1 MFLVK
6 KISVV
11 IVVLICFLACSQESF
26 IKLQKKAQEQEN
38 DGSKRP
44 SYVDSDYEV
53 FSETIFLQNMV
64 YQPIEE
70 RNAFFQLTKDGDD
83 SFNPETSVILLN
95 EPSDNNEK
103 NPPLYQ
109 NDPNNNANNEKNP
122 PLYQNDPNN
131 NANNEKNPPLYQ
143 NDPNNNANNE
153 KSPFLYKPK
162 RKAKNPKLIEYS
174 QQDFYPLKNGD
185 IMMSKEGDQWLIE
198 IKSKAL
204 KRFLKDQNDKDRQI
218 QTFTFNDTK
227 TQIAQFKGKISS
239 YVYTTNDSDL
249 SLRPFYESFLLEK
262 KSDDLYMVDK
272 ALDAIEVSKCQMV
285 LKKHSTDKLDSQ
297 HKAISID
304 LDFKKERFKSDTE
317 LFLECQ
323 S

>member
-6 KISVV
+6 KIGVV
-11 IVVLICFLACSQESF
+11 IMILVCFLACSQESF
-26 IKLQKKAQEQEN
+26 IKMQKKAQEQEN

-70 RNAFFQLTKDGDD
+70 RNAFVQLTKDEDN

-103 NPPLYQ
+103 NPPLY
-109 NDPNNNANNEKNP
+109 PNESDNNTNNANNDTKN
-122 PLYQNDPNN
+122 
-131 NANNEKNPPLYQ
+131 
-143 NDPNNNANNE
+143 
-153 KSPFLYKPK
+153 PFLYKPK
-162 RKAKNPKLIEYS
+162 RKTKNPKLIEYS

-185 IMMSKEGDQWLIE
+185 IIMSKEGDQWLIE
-198 IKSKAL
+198 IQSKAL

-239 YVYTTNDSDL
+239 YVYTTNDSGL

-262 KSDDLYMVDK
+262 KSDNVYTIENK
-272 ALDAIEVSKCQMV
+272 ALDTIEISKCQMV

-317 LFLECQ
+317 LFLECLKE

>member
-1 MFLVK
+1 M
-6 KISVV
+6 I
-11 IVVLICFLACSQESF
+11 LICFLACSQERF

-109 NDPNNNANNEKNP
+109 NDPNNNANNEK
-122 PLYQNDPNN
+122 
-131 NANNEKNPPLYQ
+131 
-143 NDPNNNANNE
+143 
-153 KSPFLYKPK
+153 SPFLYKPK
-162 RKAKNPKLIEYS
+162 RKTKNPKLIEYS
-174 QQDFYPLKNGD
+174 QQNFYPLKNGD

-262 KSDDLYMVDK
+262 KSDDFYTIGAIGDK
-272 ALDAIEVSKCQMV
+272 ALDAIEISKCQMV

>member
-6 KISVV
+6 KIGVV
-11 IVVLICFLACSQESF
+11 IMILICFLACSQERF

-64 YQPIEE
+64 YQPTEE
-70 RNAFFQLTKDGDD
+70 RDAFAQLTKNEND
-83 SFNPETSVILLN
+83 SFNPETPVILLN
-95 EPSDNNEK
+95 EPSDNDTK

-109 NDPNNNANNEKNP
+109 NESNTNTANNDTKN
-122 PLYQNDPNN
+122 
-131 NANNEKNPPLYQ
+131 
-143 NDPNNNANNE
+143 
-153 KSPFLYKPK
+153 PFLYKPK

-185 IMMSKEGDQWLIE
+185 IIMSKEGDQWLIE

-262 KSDDLYMVDK
+262 KSDDLYTIGAIGDK
-272 ALDAIEVSKCQMV
+272 ALDAIEISKCQMV

>member
-6 KISVV
+6 KIGVV
-11 IVVLICFLACSQESF
+11 VVVLIGFLACSQERF
-26 IKLQKKAQEQEN
+26 IQLQKKAQEQEN

-64 YQPIEE
+64 HQPIKE
-70 RNAFFQLTKDGDD
+70 RDAFAQLTKDGDD
-83 SFNPETSVILLN
+83 SFNPETSVILLD
-95 EPSDNNEK
+95 EPSDNDTK
-103 NPPLYQ
+103 NPPLNQ
-109 NDPNNNANNEKNP
+109 NESNNNTASNDTKNP
-122 PLYQNDPNN
+122 
-131 NANNEKNPPLYQ
+131 
-143 NDPNNNANNE
+143 
-153 KSPFLYKPK
+153 FIYKPK
-162 RKAKNPKLIEYS
+162 RKTKDPKLIEYS
-174 QQDFYPLKNGD
+174 QQNFYPLKDGD

-204 KRFLKDQNDKDRQI
+204 KRFLKDQNNKDRQI

-239 YVYTTNDSDL
+239 YVYTTNNSNL

-262 KSDDLYMVDK
+262 KNDDFYTIENK
-272 ALDAIEVSKCQMV
+272 ALDAIEIHKCQMV

>member
-1 MFLVK
+1 MILV
-6 KISVV
+6 
-11 IVVLICFLACSQESF
+11 CFLACSQESF
-26 IKLQKKAQEQEN
+26 IKMQKKAQEQEN

-70 RNAFFQLTKDGDD
+70 RNAFFQLTKDEDN
-83 SFNPETSVILLN
+83 SFNPENSVILLN

-103 NPPLYQ
+103 NPPSYP
-109 NDPNNNANNEKNP
+109 NDPNNN
-122 PLYQNDPNN
+122 DN
-131 NANNEKNPPLYQ
+131 NANNSQKN
-143 NDPNNNANNE
+143 
-153 KSPFLYKPK
+153 PFLYKPK
-162 RKAKNPKLIEYS
+162 RKTKNPKLIEYS

-185 IMMSKEGDQWLIE
+185 IIMSKEGDQWLIE
-198 IKSKAL
+198 IQSKAL

-262 KSDDLYMVDK
+262 KSDNVYTIENK
-272 ALDAIEVSKCQMV
+272 ALDTMEISKCQMV

-304 LDFKKERFKSDTE
+304 LDFKKERFKSDME

>member
-1 MFLVK
+1 M
-6 KISVV
+6 I
-11 IVVLICFLACSQESF
+11 LICFLACSQESF

-70 RNAFFQLTKDGDD
+70 RNAFFQLTKDEDD

-103 NPPLYQ
+103 NPSLYQ

-122 PLYQNDPNN
+122 
-131 NANNEKNPPLYQ
+131 
-143 NDPNNNANNE
+143 
-153 KSPFLYKPK
+153 FLYKPK
-162 RKAKNPKLIEYS
+162 RKTKNPKLIEYS
-174 QQDFYPLKNGD
+174 QQDFYPLKDGD
-185 IMMSKEGDQWLIE
+185 IVMSKEGDQWLVE

-262 KSDDLYMVDK
+262 KSDDLYTIGDK
-272 ALDAIEVSKCQMV
+272 ALDAIEISKCQMV

>member
-6 KISVV
+6 KIGVV
-11 IVVLICFLACSQESF
+11 VVVLIGFLACSQERF
-26 IKLQKKAQEQEN
+26 IQLQKKAQEQEN

-64 YQPIEE
+64 HQPIEK
-70 RNAFFQLTKDGDD
+70 RDAFVQPTKDGDD
-83 SFNPETSVILLN
+83 SFNPETSVILLD
-95 EPSDNNEK
+95 EPSDNDTK
-103 NPPLYQ
+103 NPPLNQ
-109 NDPNNNANNEKNP
+109 NESNNNTANNDTKN
-122 PLYQNDPNN
+122 
-131 NANNEKNPPLYQ
+131 
-143 NDPNNNANNE
+143 
-153 KSPFLYKPK
+153 PFLYKPK
-162 RKAKNPKLIEYS
+162 RKTKDPKLIEYS
-174 QQDFYPLKNGD
+174 QQNFYPLKDGD
-185 IMMSKEGDQWLIE
+185 IVMSKEGDQWLIE

-239 YVYTTNDSDL
+239 YVYTTNNSNL

-262 KSDDLYMVDK
+262 KSDDFYTMIGDK
-272 ALDAIEVSKCQMV
+272 ALDAIEIHKCQMV

>member
-6 KISVV
+6 KIGVV
-11 IVVLICFLACSQESF
+11 VVVLMCFLACSQERF
-26 IKLQKKAQEQEN
+26 IQLQKKAQEQEN

-53 FSETIFLQNMV
+53 FSETIFLKNMV
-64 YQPIEE
+64 YQPTEE
-70 RNAFFQLTKDGDD
+70 RNAFFQLTKDEYD
-83 SFNPETSVILLN
+83 SFNPETSVVLLN
-95 EPSDNNEK
+95 EPSDNDTK

-109 NDPNNNANNEKNP
+109 NESNTNTANNDTKN
-122 PLYQNDPNN
+122 
-131 NANNEKNPPLYQ
+131 
-143 NDPNNNANNE
+143 
-153 KSPFLYKPK
+153 PFLYKPK
-162 RKAKNPKLIEYS
+162 RKTKNPKLIEYS
-174 QQDFYPLKNGD
+174 QQNFYPLKNGD
-185 IMMSKEGDQWLIE
+185 IVMSKEGDQWLVE

-249 SLRPFYESFLLEK
+249 SLRPFYKSFLLEK
-262 KSDDLYMVDK
+262 KSDDLYTIRDK

>member
-6 KISVV
+6 KIGVV
-11 IVVLICFLACSQESF
+11 VVVLIGFLACSQERF
-26 IKLQKKAQEQEN
+26 IQLQKKAQEQEN

-64 YQPIEE
+64 HHPIKE
-70 RNAFFQLTKDGDD
+70 RDAFAQLTEDGDD
-83 SFNPETSVILLN
+83 SFNPETSVILLD
-95 EPSDNNEK
+95 EPSDNDTK
-103 NPPLYQ
+103 NPPLNQ
-109 NDPNNNANNEKNP
+109 NESNNNTANNDTKN
-122 PLYQNDPNN
+122 
-131 NANNEKNPPLYQ
+131 
-143 NDPNNNANNE
+143 
-153 KSPFLYKPK
+153 PFLYKPK
-162 RKAKNPKLIEYS
+162 RKTKDPKLIEYS
-174 QQDFYPLKNGD
+174 QQNFYPLKDGD
-185 IMMSKEGDQWLIE
+185 IVMSKEGDQWLIE

-204 KRFLKDQNDKDRQI
+204 KRFLKDQNNKDRQI
-218 QTFTFNDTK
+218 QTFTFNYTK

-239 YVYTTNDSDL
+239 YVYTTNNSDL

-262 KSDDLYMVDK
+262 KSDDFYTIGAIGDK
-272 ALDAIEVSKCQMV
+272 ALDAIEIQKCQMV

-304 LDFKKERFKSDTE
+304 LDFKKEHFKSDTE

>member
-1 MFLVK
+1 MILV
-6 KISVV
+6 
-11 IVVLICFLACSQESF
+11 CFLACSQERF
-26 IKLQKKAQEQEN
+26 IQLQKKAQEQEN

-70 RNAFFQLTKDGDD
+70 RDSFAQLTKDEDN

-95 EPSDNNEK
+95 EPSDNDTK

-109 NDPNNNANNEKNP
+109 NESNNNTANNDTKN
-122 PLYQNDPNN
+122 
-131 NANNEKNPPLYQ
+131 
-143 NDPNNNANNE
+143 
-153 KSPFLYKPK
+153 PFLYKPK
-162 RKAKNPKLIEYS
+162 RKTKDPKLIEYS
-174 QQDFYPLKNGD
+174 QQNFYPLKDGD

-239 YVYTTNDSDL
+239 YVYTTNNSDL

-262 KSDDLYMVDK
+262 KSGDFYTIGAIGDK
-272 ALDAIEVSKCQMV
+272 ALDAIEISKCQMV

-304 LDFKKERFKSDTE
+304 LDFKKERFKSDIE

>member
-11 IVVLICFLACSQESF
+11 IMILICFLACSQERF

-64 YQPIEE
+64 YQPTNE
-70 RNAFFQLTKDGDD
+70 RNAFFQLTKDEND

-95 EPSDNNEK
+95 EPSDNDTK
-103 NPPLYQ
+103 NPPLY
-109 NDPNNNANNEKNP
+109 PNESHNNTANNDTKN
-122 PLYQNDPNN
+122 
-131 NANNEKNPPLYQ
+131 
-143 NDPNNNANNE
+143 
-153 KSPFLYKPK
+153 PFLYKPK
-162 RKAKNPKLIEYS
+162 RKTKNPKLIEYS
-174 QQDFYPLKNGD
+174 QQDFYPLKDGD
-185 IMMSKEGDQWLIE
+185 IVMSKEGDRWLIE

-249 SLRPFYESFLLEK
+249 SLRPFHESFLLEK
-262 KSDDLYMVDK
+262 KSDDFYTIGAIGDK
-272 ALDAIEVSKCQMV
+272 ALDAIEISKCQMV

>member
-1 MFLVK
+1 M
-6 KISVV
+6 
-11 IVVLICFLACSQESF
+11 
-26 IKLQKKAQEQEN
+26 QKKAQEQEN

-64 YQPIEE
+64 YQPTEE
-70 RNAFFQLTKDGDD
+70 RDSFAQLTKDGND

-122 PLYQNDPNN
+122 
-131 NANNEKNPPLYQ
+131 
-143 NDPNNNANNE
+143 
-153 KSPFLYKPK
+153 FLYKPK
-162 RKAKNPKLIEYS
+162 RKTKNPKLIEYS
-174 QQDFYPLKNGD
+174 QQNFYPLKDGD

-239 YVYTTNDSDL
+239 YVYTTNNSDL
-249 SLRPFYESFLLEK
+249 SLRPFYKSFLLEK
-262 KSDDLYMVDK
+262 KSDDFYTIGAIGDK
-272 ALDAIEVSKCQMV
+272 ALDAIEISKCQMV

-304 LDFKKERFKSDTE
+304 LDFKKEHFKSDTE

>member
-6 KISVV
+6 KIGVV
-11 IVVLICFLACSQESF
+11 IMILIGFLACSQERF

-38 DGSKRP
+38 DGSQRP
-44 SYVDSDYEV
+44 SYVDSDHEV
-53 FSETIFLQNMV
+53 FSETIFLKNMV

-70 RNAFFQLTKDGDD
+70 RDAFAQLTKDEDD

-95 EPSDNNEK
+95 EPSDNDTK

-109 NDPNNNANNEKNP
+109 NESNTNTANNDTKN
-122 PLYQNDPNN
+122 
-131 NANNEKNPPLYQ
+131 
-143 NDPNNNANNE
+143 
-153 KSPFLYKPK
+153 PFLYKPK
-162 RKAKNPKLIEYS
+162 RKTKNPKIIEYS
-174 QQDFYPLKNGD
+174 QQNFYPLKDGD

-262 KSDDLYMVDK
+262 KSDDLYTIGDK
-272 ALDAIEVSKCQMV
+272 DLDTIEISKCQMV

>member
-1 MFLVK
+1 M
-6 KISVV
+6 
-11 IVVLICFLACSQESF
+11 
-26 IKLQKKAQEQEN
+26 QKKAQEQEN

-70 RNAFFQLTKDGDD
+70 RDSFAQLTKDEND
-83 SFNPETSVILLN
+83 SFNSETSVILLN

-122 PLYQNDPNN
+122 
-131 NANNEKNPPLYQ
+131 
-143 NDPNNNANNE
+143 
-153 KSPFLYKPK
+153 FLYKPK
-162 RKAKNPKLIEYS
+162 RKTKNPKLIEYS
-174 QQDFYPLKNGD
+174 QQNFYPLKNGD
-185 IMMSKEGDQWLIE
+185 IMMSKEGDQWLVE

-227 TQIAQFKGKISS
+227 TQIVQFKGKISS
-239 YVYTTNDSDL
+239 YVYTTNNSDL

-262 KSDDLYMVDK
+262 KSDDFYTIGADK
-272 ALDAIEVSKCQMV
+272 ALDAIEISKCQMV

-304 LDFKKERFKSDTE
+304 LDFKKERFKSNTE

>member
-6 KISVV
+6 KIGVV
-11 IVVLICFLACSQESF
+11 VVVLIGFLACSQERF
-26 IKLQKKAQEQEN
+26 IQLQKKAQEQEN

-64 YQPIEE
+64 HQPIKE
-70 RNAFFQLTKDGDD
+70 RDAFAQLTKDEDD
-83 SFNPETSVILLN
+83 SFSPETSVILLD
-95 EPSDNNEK
+95 EPSDNDTK
-103 NPPLYQ
+103 NPPLNQ
-109 NDPNNNANNEKNP
+109 NESNNTNTANNDAKN
-122 PLYQNDPNN
+122 
-131 NANNEKNPPLYQ
+131 
-143 NDPNNNANNE
+143 
-153 KSPFLYKPK
+153 PFLYKPK
-162 RKAKNPKLIEYS
+162 RKTKDPKLIEYS
-174 QQDFYPLKNGD
+174 QQNFYPLKDGD
-185 IMMSKEGDQWLIE
+185 IVMSKEGDQWLIK

-239 YVYTTNDSDL
+239 YVYTTNNSNL

-262 KSDDLYMVDK
+262 KSDDFYMIGAIGDK
-272 ALDAIEVSKCQMV
+272 ALDAIEIQKCQMV

>member
-6 KISVV
+6 KIGVV
-11 IVVLICFLACSQESF
+11 IMILICFLACSQERF

-64 YQPIEE
+64 YQPTNE
-70 RNAFFQLTKDGDD
+70 RNAFFQLTKDEYD

-109 NDPNNNANNEKNP
+109 NDPNNNANNEK
-122 PLYQNDPNN
+122 
-131 NANNEKNPPLYQ
+131 
-143 NDPNNNANNE
+143 
-153 KSPFLYKPK
+153 SPFLYKPK
-162 RKAKNPKLIEYS
+162 RKTKNPKLIEYS

-185 IMMSKEGDQWLIE
+185 IIMSKQGDQWLVE

-262 KSDDLYMVDK
+262 KSDDFYMVDK
-272 ALDAIEVSKCQMV
+272 ALDAIEISKCQMV

>member
-1 MFLVK
+1 MILV
-6 KISVV
+6 
-11 IVVLICFLACSQESF
+11 CFLACSQESF
-26 IKLQKKAQEQEN
+26 IKMQKKAQEQEN

-70 RNAFFQLTKDGDD
+70 RNAFFQLTKDEDN
-83 SFNPETSVILLN
+83 SFNPENSVILLN

-103 NPPLYQ
+103 NPPSY
-109 NDPNNNANNEKNP
+109 PNESDNNTNNANNDIKNP
-122 PLYQNDPNN
+122 
-131 NANNEKNPPLYQ
+131 
-143 NDPNNNANNE
+143 
-153 KSPFLYKPK
+153 FFYKPK
-162 RKAKNPKLIEYS
+162 RKTKNPKLIEYS

-185 IMMSKEGDQWLIE
+185 IIMSKEGDQWLIE
-198 IKSKAL
+198 IQSKAL

-262 KSDDLYMVDK
+262 KSDNVYMIENK
-272 ALDAIEVSKCQMV
+272 ALDTMEISKCQMV

>member
-11 IVVLICFLACSQESF
+11 IMILICFLACSQERF

-38 DGSKRP
+38 DGSQRP

-64 YQPIEE
+64 YQPMEE
-70 RNAFFQLTKDGDD
+70 RDSFAQLTKDEDD

-103 NPPLYQ
+103 NPLSYQ
-109 NDPNNNANNEKNP
+109 NESNNNTANNDTKN
-122 PLYQNDPNN
+122 
-131 NANNEKNPPLYQ
+131 
-143 NDPNNNANNE
+143 
-153 KSPFLYKPK
+153 PFLYKPK
-162 RKAKNPKLIEYS
+162 RKTKNPKLIEYS
-174 QQDFYPLKNGD
+174 QQNFYLLKDGD
-185 IMMSKEGDQWLIE
+185 IVMSKEGDQWLVE

-239 YVYTTNDSDL
+239 YVYTNNNSDL

-262 KSDDLYMVDK
+262 KSDDFYTIGADK
-272 ALDAIEVSKCQMV
+272 ALDTIEIQKCQMV

>member
-6 KISVV
+6 KIGVV
-11 IVVLICFLACSQESF
+11 IMILVCFLACSQESF

-64 YQPIEE
+64 YQPTEE
-70 RNAFFQLTKDGDD
+70 RDSFAQLTKDEND

-95 EPSDNNEK
+95 EPSDNDTK

-109 NDPNNNANNEKNP
+109 NESNNTNTANNDTKN
-122 PLYQNDPNN
+122 
-131 NANNEKNPPLYQ
+131 
-143 NDPNNNANNE
+143 
-153 KSPFLYKPK
+153 PFLYKPK
-162 RKAKNPKLIEYS
+162 RKTKDPKLIEYS
-174 QQDFYPLKNGD
+174 QQNFYPLKNGD
-185 IMMSKEGDQWLIE
+185 IIMSKEGDQWLVE

-204 KRFLKDQNDKDRQI
+204 KRFLKAQNDKDRQI

-239 YVYTTNDSDL
+239 YVYTTNNSDL

-262 KSDDLYMVDK
+262 KSDDLYTIGADK
-272 ALDAIEVSKCQMV
+272 ALDAIEISKCQMV

>member
-1 MFLVK
+1 M
-6 KISVV
+6 
-11 IVVLICFLACSQESF
+11 VLIGFLACSQERF
-26 IKLQKKAQEQEN
+26 IQLQKKAQEQEN

-64 YQPIEE
+64 HQPIEK
-70 RNAFFQLTKDGDD
+70 RDAFIQPTKDGDD
-83 SFNPETSVILLN
+83 SFNPETSVILLD
-95 EPSDNNEK
+95 EPSDNDTK
-103 NPPLYQ
+103 NPPLNQ
-109 NDPNNNANNEKNP
+109 NESNNNTASNDTKN
-122 PLYQNDPNN
+122 
-131 NANNEKNPPLYQ
+131 
-143 NDPNNNANNE
+143 
-153 KSPFLYKPK
+153 PFLYKPK
-162 RKAKNPKLIEYS
+162 RKTKDPKLIEYS
-174 QQDFYPLKNGD
+174 QQNFYPLKDGD
-185 IMMSKEGDQWLIE
+185 IVMSKEGDQWLIE

-239 YVYTTNDSDL
+239 YVYTTNNSNL

-262 KSDDLYMVDK
+262 KSDDLYTIGAIGDK
-272 ALDAIEVSKCQMV
+272 ALDAIEIHKCQMV

>member
-6 KISVV
+6 KIGVV
-11 IVVLICFLACSQESF
+11 VVVLMCFLACSQERF
-26 IKLQKKAQEQEN
+26 IQLQKKAQEQEN

-44 SYVDSDYEV
+44 SYVDSNYEV
-53 FSETIFLQNMV
+53 FSETIFLKNMV
-64 YQPIEE
+64 YQPTEE
-70 RNAFFQLTKDGDD
+70 RDAFAQLTKDGDN

-95 EPSDNNEK
+95 EPSGNDTK

-109 NDPNNNANNEKNP
+109 NESNNNTANNDTKN
-122 PLYQNDPNN
+122 
-131 NANNEKNPPLYQ
+131 
-143 NDPNNNANNE
+143 
-153 KSPFLYKPK
+153 PFLYKPK
-162 RKAKNPKLIEYS
+162 RKTKDPKLIEYS
-174 QQDFYPLKNGD
+174 QQNFYPLKDGD

-239 YVYTTNDSDL
+239 YVYTTNNSDL

-262 KSDDLYMVDK
+262 KSDNLYTIGAIGDK
-272 ALDAIEVSKCQMV
+272 ALDAIEISKCQMV

-304 LDFKKERFKSDTE
+304 LDFKKERFKSDIE

-323 S
+323 N

>member
-6 KISVV
+6 KIGVV
-11 IVVLICFLACSQESF
+11 VVVLICFLACSQERF

-64 YQPIEE
+64 YQPTEE
-70 RNAFFQLTKDGDD
+70 RDSFAQLTKDEDN

-95 EPSDNNEK
+95 EPSDNDTK

-109 NDPNNNANNEKNP
+109 NESNTNTANNDTKN
-122 PLYQNDPNN
+122 
-131 NANNEKNPPLYQ
+131 
-143 NDPNNNANNE
+143 
-153 KSPFLYKPK
+153 PFLYKPK
-162 RKAKNPKLIEYS
+162 RKTKDPKLIEYS
-174 QQDFYPLKNGD
+174 QQNFYPLKDGD

-239 YVYTTNDSDL
+239 YVYTTNNSDL
-249 SLRPFYESFLLEK
+249 SLRPFYKSFLLEK
-262 KSDDLYMVDK
+262 KSDDFYTIGAIGDK
-272 ALDAIEVSKCQMV
+272 ALDAIEISKCQMV

>member
-11 IVVLICFLACSQESF
+11 IMILIGFLACSQERF

-83 SFNPETSVILLN
+83 SFNPEASVILLN
-95 EPSDNNEK
+95 EPSDNNT
-103 NPPLYQ
+103 
-109 NDPNNNANNEKNP
+109 
-122 PLYQNDPNN
+122 
-131 NANNEKNPPLYQ
+131 KNPPLYQ

-185 IMMSKEGDQWLIE
+185 IVMSKEGDQWLVE

-262 KSDDLYMVDK
+262 KSDDFYMIGAIGDK
-272 ALDAIEVSKCQMV
+272 ALDAIEIQKCQMV

>member
-1 MFLVK
+1 M
-6 KISVV
+6 
-11 IVVLICFLACSQESF
+11 VLIGFLACSQERF
-26 IKLQKKAQEQEN
+26 IQLQKKAQEQEN

-53 FSETIFLQNMV
+53 FSETIFLKNMV
-64 YQPIEE
+64 YQPIKE
-70 RNAFFQLTKDGDD
+70 RDAFIQPTKDEDD

-95 EPSDNNEK
+95 EPSDNDTK
-103 NPPLYQ
+103 NPPLNQ
-109 NDPNNNANNEKNP
+109 NESNNNTASNDTKN
-122 PLYQNDPNN
+122 
-131 NANNEKNPPLYQ
+131 
-143 NDPNNNANNE
+143 
-153 KSPFLYKPK
+153 PFLYKPK
-162 RKAKNPKLIEYS
+162 RKTKDPKLIEYS
-174 QQDFYPLKNGD
+174 QQNFYPLKDGD

-204 KRFLKDQNDKDRQI
+204 KRFLKDQNDKNRQI
-218 QTFTFNDTK
+218 QTFIFNDTK

-239 YVYTTNDSDL
+239 YVYTTNNSNL

-262 KSDDLYMVDK
+262 KSDDFYMIGAIGDK
-272 ALDAIEVSKCQMV
+272 ALDAIEIQKCQMV

>member
-11 IVVLICFLACSQESF
+11 IMILICFLACSQERF

-64 YQPIEE
+64 YQPTEE
-70 RNAFFQLTKDGDD
+70 RDSFAQLTKDEDD

-95 EPSDNNEK
+95 EPSDNDTK
-103 NPPLYQ
+103 NPPLY
-109 NDPNNNANNEKNP
+109 PNESHNNTNNANNEKNP
-122 PLYQNDPNN
+122 
-131 NANNEKNPPLYQ
+131 
-143 NDPNNNANNE
+143 
-153 KSPFLYKPK
+153 FLYKK

-174 QQDFYPLKNGD
+174 QQNFYPLKNGD
-185 IMMSKEGDQWLIE
+185 IIMSKEGDQWLIE

-262 KSDDLYMVDK
+262 KSDDLYTIGDK
-272 ALDAIEVSKCQMV
+272 ALDAIEISKCQMV

>member
-6 KISVV
+6 KIGVV
-11 IVVLICFLACSQESF
+11 IMILMCFLACSQESF

-44 SYVDSDYEV
+44 IYVDSDYEV

-70 RNAFFQLTKDGDD
+70 RNAFFQLTKDEDN
-83 SFNPETSVILLN
+83 SFNPENSVILLN
-95 EPSDNNEK
+95 EPSDNSEK
-103 NPPLYQ
+103 NPPSY
-109 NDPNNNANNEKNP
+109 PNESDNNTNNANNDTKN
-122 PLYQNDPNN
+122 
-131 NANNEKNPPLYQ
+131 
-143 NDPNNNANNE
+143 
-153 KSPFLYKPK
+153 PFLYKPK
-162 RKAKNPKLIEYS
+162 RKTKNPKLIEYS

-185 IMMSKEGDQWLIE
+185 IIMSKEGDQWLIE
-198 IKSKAL
+198 IQSKAL

-262 KSDDLYMVDK
+262 KSDNVYTIENK
-272 ALDAIEVSKCQMV
+272 ALDTMEISKCQMV

>member
-11 IVVLICFLACSQESF
+11 IMILICFLACSQERF

-38 DGSKRP
+38 DGSQRP

-70 RNAFFQLTKDGDD
+70 RNAFFQLTKDEDD

-95 EPSDNNEK
+95 EPSDS
-103 NPPLYQ
+103 
-109 NDPNNNANNEKNP
+109 
-122 PLYQNDPNN
+122 
-131 NANNEKNPPLYQ
+131 NEKNPPLYQ

-162 RKAKNPKLIEYS
+162 RKTKNPKLIEYS

-185 IMMSKEGDQWLIE
+185 IIMSKEGDQWLIE

>member
-6 KISVV
+6 KIGVV
-11 IVVLICFLACSQESF
+11 VVVLMCFLACSQERF

-64 YQPIEE
+64 YQPMEE
-70 RNAFFQLTKDGDD
+70 RDSFAQLTKDEND

-109 NDPNNNANNEKNP
+109 NESNTNTANNDTKN
-122 PLYQNDPNN
+122 
-131 NANNEKNPPLYQ
+131 
-143 NDPNNNANNE
+143 
-153 KSPFLYKPK
+153 PFLYKPK
-162 RKAKNPKLIEYS
+162 RKTKDPKLIEYS
-174 QQDFYPLKNGD
+174 QQNFYPLKNGD
-185 IMMSKEGDQWLIE
+185 IVMSKEGDQWLIE

-239 YVYTTNDSDL
+239 YVYTTNNSDL

-262 KSDDLYMVDK
+262 KSDDFYTIGAIGDK
-272 ALDAIEVSKCQMV
+272 ALDAIEISKCQMV

>member
-6 KISVV
+6 KIGVV
-11 IVVLICFLACSQESF
+11 VVVLIGFLACSQERF
-26 IKLQKKAQEQEN
+26 IQLQKKAQEQEN

-53 FSETIFLQNMV
+53 FSETIFLKNMV
-64 YQPIEE
+64 YQPIKE
-70 RNAFFQLTKDGDD
+70 RDAFVQPTKDGDD

-95 EPSDNNEK
+95 EPSDNDTK
-103 NPPLYQ
+103 NPPLNQ
-109 NDPNNNANNEKNP
+109 NESNNNTANNDTKN
-122 PLYQNDPNN
+122 
-131 NANNEKNPPLYQ
+131 
-143 NDPNNNANNE
+143 
-153 KSPFLYKPK
+153 PFLYKPK
-162 RKAKNPKLIEYS
+162 RKTKDPKLIEYS
-174 QQDFYPLKNGD
+174 QQNFYPLKDGD
-185 IMMSKEGDQWLIE
+185 IVMSKEGDQWLIE

-239 YVYTTNDSDL
+239 YVYTTNNSNL

-262 KSDDLYMVDK
+262 KSDDFYMIGAIGDK
-272 ALDAIEVSKCQMV
+272 ALDAIEIQKCQMV

>member
-1 MFLVK
+1 M
-6 KISVV
+6 
-11 IVVLICFLACSQESF
+11 VLIGFLACSQERF
-26 IKLQKKAQEQEN
+26 IQLQKKAQEQEN

-64 YQPIEE
+64 HQPIKE
-70 RNAFFQLTKDGDD
+70 RDAFVQPTKDEDD
-83 SFNPETSVILLN
+83 SFNPETSVILLD
-95 EPSDNNEK
+95 EPSDNDTK
-103 NPPLYQ
+103 NPPLNQ
-109 NDPNNNANNEKNP
+109 NESNNNTASNDTKN
-122 PLYQNDPNN
+122 
-131 NANNEKNPPLYQ
+131 
-143 NDPNNNANNE
+143 
-153 KSPFLYKPK
+153 PFLYKAK
-162 RKAKNPKLIEYS
+162 RKTKDPKLIEYS
-174 QQDFYPLKNGD
+174 QQNFYPLKDGD

-239 YVYTTNDSDL
+239 YVYTTNNSDL

-262 KSDDLYMVDK
+262 KSDDFYTIGDK
-272 ALDAIEVSKCQMV
+272 ALDAIEIHKCQMV

>member
-1 MFLVK
+1 M
-6 KISVV
+6 
-11 IVVLICFLACSQESF
+11 VLIGFLACSQERF
-26 IKLQKKAQEQEN
+26 IQLQKKAQEQEN

-64 YQPIEE
+64 HQPIKE
-70 RNAFFQLTKDGDD
+70 RDAFAQLTKDGDD

-95 EPSDNNEK
+95 EPSDNDAK
-103 NPPLYQ
+103 NPPLNQ
-109 NDPNNNANNEKNP
+109 NESNTNTANNDAKN
-122 PLYQNDPNN
+122 
-131 NANNEKNPPLYQ
+131 
-143 NDPNNNANNE
+143 
-153 KSPFLYKPK
+153 PFLYKPK
-162 RKAKNPKLIEYS
+162 RKTKDPKLIEYS
-174 QQDFYPLKNGD
+174 QQNFYPLKDGD

-239 YVYTTNDSDL
+239 YVYTTNNSDL

-262 KSDDLYMVDK
+262 KSDDLYTIGAIGAHK
-272 ALDAIEVSKCQMV
+272 ALDAIEISKCQMV

>member
-6 KISVV
+6 KIGVV
-11 IVVLICFLACSQESF
+11 IMILICFLACSQERF

-70 RNAFFQLTKDGDD
+70 RNAFFQLTKDEDN
-83 SFNPETSVILLN
+83 SFNPENSVILLN
-95 EPSDNNEK
+95 EPSDNDIK
-103 NPPLYQ
+103 NPLSYP
-109 NDPNNNANNEKNP
+109 NDPNNN
-122 PLYQNDPNN
+122 DN
-131 NANNEKNPPLYQ
+131 NANNSQKN
-143 NDPNNNANNE
+143 
-153 KSPFLYKPK
+153 PFLYKPK
-162 RKAKNPKLIEYS
+162 RKTKNPKLIEYS

-198 IKSKAL
+198 IQSKAL

-239 YVYTTNDSDL
+239 YVYTTNNSGL

-262 KSDDLYMVDK
+262 KSDNVYTIENK
-272 ALDAIEVSKCQMV
+272 ALDTMEISKCQMV

>member
-6 KISVV
+6 KIGVV
-11 IVVLICFLACSQESF
+11 VMVLIGFLACSQERF
-26 IKLQKKAQEQEN
+26 IQLKKKAQEQEN

-64 YQPIEE
+64 HQPIKE
-70 RNAFFQLTKDGDD
+70 RDAFAQLTKDEDD
-83 SFNPETSVILLN
+83 SFNPETSVILLD
-95 EPSDNNEK
+95 EPSDNDTK
-103 NPPLYQ
+103 NPPLNQ
-109 NDPNNNANNEKNP
+109 NESNNNTANNDTKN
-122 PLYQNDPNN
+122 
-131 NANNEKNPPLYQ
+131 
-143 NDPNNNANNE
+143 
-153 KSPFLYKPK
+153 PFLYKPK
-162 RKAKNPKLIEYS
+162 RKIKDPKLIEYS
-174 QQDFYPLKNGD
+174 QQNFYPLKDGD
-185 IMMSKEGDQWLIE
+185 IVMSKEGDQWLIE

-218 QTFTFNDTK
+218 QTFIFNDTK

-239 YVYTTNDSDL
+239 YVYTTNNSDL

-262 KSDDLYMVDK
+262 KSDDFYMIGAIGDK
-272 ALDAIEVSKCQMV
+272 ALDAIEIHKCQMV

>member
-1 MFLVK
+1 M
-6 KISVV
+6 I
-11 IVVLICFLACSQESF
+11 LICFLACSQERF

-70 RNAFFQLTKDGDD
+70 RNAFFQLTKDGND

-103 NPPLYQ
+103 NPL
-109 NDPNNNANNEKNP
+109 
-122 PLYQNDPNN
+122 
-131 NANNEKNPPLYQ
+131 LYQ

-162 RKAKNPKLIEYS
+162 RKTKNPKLIEYS
-174 QQDFYPLKNGD
+174 QQNFYPLKNGD
-185 IMMSKEGDQWLIE
+185 IVMSKEGDQWLIE

-262 KSDDLYMVDK
+262 KSDDLYTIGAIGDK

>member
-6 KISVV
+6 KIGVV
-11 IVVLICFLACSQESF
+11 VVVLIGFLACSQERF
-26 IKLQKKAQEQEN
+26 IQLQKKAQEQEN

-64 YQPIEE
+64 HHPIKE
-70 RNAFFQLTKDGDD
+70 RDAFAQLTKDGDD

-95 EPSDNNEK
+95 EPSDNDTK
-103 NPPLYQ
+103 NPPLNQ
-109 NDPNNNANNEKNP
+109 NESNTNTANNDVKN
-122 PLYQNDPNN
+122 
-131 NANNEKNPPLYQ
+131 
-143 NDPNNNANNE
+143 
-153 KSPFLYKPK
+153 PFLYKPK
-162 RKAKNPKLIEYS
+162 RKTKDPKLIEYS
-174 QQDFYPLKNGD
+174 QQNFYPLKDGD
-185 IMMSKEGDQWLIE
+185 IVMSKEGDQWLIE

-239 YVYTTNDSDL
+239 YVYTTNNSNL

-262 KSDDLYMVDK
+262 KSDDFYMIGAIGDK
-272 ALDAIEVSKCQMV
+272 ALDAIEIHKCQMV

>member
-6 KISVV
+6 KIGVV
-11 IVVLICFLACSQESF
+11 VVVLIGFLACSQERF
-26 IKLQKKAQEQEN
+26 IQLQKKAQEQEN

-64 YQPIEE
+64 YQPIKE
-70 RNAFFQLTKDGDD
+70 RDAFVQPTKDEDD
-83 SFNPETSVILLN
+83 SFNPETSVILLD
-95 EPSDNNEK
+95 EPSDNGTK
-103 NPPLYQ
+103 NPPLNQ
-109 NDPNNNANNEKNP
+109 NESNNTANNDTKN
-122 PLYQNDPNN
+122 L
-131 NANNEKNPPLYQ
+131 
-143 NDPNNNANNE
+143 
-153 KSPFLYKPK
+153 FLYKPK
-162 RKAKNPKLIEYS
+162 RKTKDPKLIEYS
-174 QQDFYPLKNGD
+174 QQNFYPLKDGD
-185 IMMSKEGDQWLIE
+185 IIMSKEGDQWLIK

-239 YVYTTNDSDL
+239 YVYTTNNSNL

-262 KSDDLYMVDK
+262 KSDDLYMIGAIGDK
-272 ALDAIEVSKCQMV
+272 ALDAIEIQKCQMV

>member
-6 KISVV
+6 KIGVV
-11 IVVLICFLACSQESF
+11 VVVLIGFLACSQERF
-26 IKLQKKAQEQEN
+26 IQLQKKAQEQEN

-64 YQPIEE
+64 HQSIEE
-70 RNAFFQLTKDGDD
+70 RDAFIQPTKDEDD

-103 NPPLYQ
+103 NPPLNQ
-109 NDPNNNANNEKNP
+109 NESNTNTANNDTKN
-122 PLYQNDPNN
+122 
-131 NANNEKNPPLYQ
+131 
-143 NDPNNNANNE
+143 
-153 KSPFLYKPK
+153 PFLYKPK
-162 RKAKNPKLIEYS
+162 RKTKNPKLIEYS
-174 QQDFYPLKNGD
+174 QQNFYPLKNGD
-185 IMMSKEGDQWLIE
+185 IMMSKEGDQWLVE

-262 KSDDLYMVDK
+262 KSDDLYTIGDK
-272 ALDAIEVSKCQMV
+272 ALDAIEISKCQMV

-317 LFLECQ
+317 LFLECLKE

>member
-11 IVVLICFLACSQESF
+11 IMILICFLACSQERF

-64 YQPIEE
+64 YQPTEE
-70 RNAFFQLTKDGDD
+70 RDSFAQLTKDEND

-95 EPSDNNEK
+95 EPSDNDTK

-109 NDPNNNANNEKNP
+109 NESNTNTANNDTKN
-122 PLYQNDPNN
+122 
-131 NANNEKNPPLYQ
+131 
-143 NDPNNNANNE
+143 
-153 KSPFLYKPK
+153 PFLYKPK
-162 RKAKNPKLIEYS
+162 RKTKNPKLIEYS
-174 QQDFYPLKNGD
+174 QQDFYPLKDGD
-185 IMMSKEGDQWLIE
+185 IMMSKEGDQWLVE

-239 YVYTTNDSDL
+239 YVYTTNNSGL

-262 KSDDLYMVDK
+262 KSDDFYTIGAIGDK
-272 ALDAIEVSKCQMV
+272 ALDTIEVSKCQMV

>member
-6 KISVV
+6 KIGMV
-11 IVVLICFLACSQESF
+11 IMILICFLACSQERF

-64 YQPIEE
+64 YQPTEE
-70 RNAFFQLTKDGDD
+70 RDAFAQLTKNEND
-83 SFNPETSVILLN
+83 SFNPETPVILLN
-95 EPSDNNEK
+95 EPSDNDTK
-103 NPPLYQ
+103 NPPLY
-109 NDPNNNANNEKNP
+109 PNESNNNTNNANNDTKN
-122 PLYQNDPNN
+122 
-131 NANNEKNPPLYQ
+131 
-143 NDPNNNANNE
+143 
-153 KSPFLYKPK
+153 PFLYKSK
-162 RKAKNPKLIEYS
+162 KEAKNPKLIEYS
-174 QQDFYPLKNGD
+174 QQNFYPLKNGD

-262 KSDDLYMVDK
+262 KSDNVYTIGDK
-272 ALDAIEVSKCQMV
+272 ALDTIEISKCQMV

>member
-11 IVVLICFLACSQESF
+11 IMILICFLACSQERF

-38 DGSKRP
+38 DGSQRP

-70 RNAFFQLTKDGDD
+70 RNAFFQLTKDEYD

-122 PLYQNDPNN
+122 
-131 NANNEKNPPLYQ
+131 
-143 NDPNNNANNE
+143 
-153 KSPFLYKPK
+153 FLYKPK
-162 RKAKNPKLIEYS
+162 RKTKDPKLIEYS

-185 IMMSKEGDQWLIE
+185 IMMSKEGDQWLVE
-198 IKSKAL
+198 IQSKAL

-218 QTFTFNDTK
+218 QTFTFDDTK

-239 YVYTTNDSDL
+239 YVYTTNNSDL

-262 KSDDLYMVDK
+262 KSDNVYTIENK
-272 ALDAIEVSKCQMV
+272 ALDTIEISKCQMV

-317 LFLECQ
+317 LFLECLKE